1 MDRLENLTNFSLTW
15 ELLQQPFVQQA
26 LLAAALLGVLA
37 GVMGPLIVSRQMAF
51 SVHGTSELS
60 LTGAA
65 FALLM
70 GWSVGSGAL
79 LGALVAGLLFGLLGV
94 YARERD
100 SVIGVIMAF
109 GLGLSVLFLALH
121 EGRQG
126 TAFALLT
133 GQIVAVG
140 MSGVT
145 LMAITTV
152 VVLLI
157 LAFIYRPLLFLSTD
171 PDVAAAHGVP
181 VKTLSVV
188 FAMLVGA
195 AAAQGVQI
203 VGALLVMSL
212 LITPAAA
219 AARVTS
225 SPGRATVLSLIF
237 ALVSAVGGIVLS
249 LAPALPV
256 SVFVTS
262 ISFLIYM
269 VCRLLGQR
277 GRRGTVAPVDTPA
290 HDCRHALPSRS

>member
-1 MDRLENLTNFSLTW
+1 MDHLKEFGNLSLTW
-15 ELLQQPFVQQA
+15 ELLQQPFVQWA

-37 GVMGPLIVSRQMAF
+37 GVLGPLIVSRQMAF

-70 GWSVGSGAL
+70 GWSVGAGAL
-79 LGALVAGLLFGLLGV
+79 LGSLVAGLLFGLLGV

-121 EGRQG
+121 DGRQG

-133 GQIVAVG
+133 GQVVAVG
-140 MSGVT
+140 LSGVT

-152 VVLLI
+152 VVLAI
-157 LAFIYRPLLFLSTD
+157 LAVIYRPLLFLSTD

-225 SPGRATVLSLIF
+225 SPGTATVLSLVF

-256 SVFVTS
+256 SVFVTT
-262 ISFLIYM
+262 ISFVIYM
-269 VCRLLGQR
+269 ICRLVGQR
-277 GRRGTVAPVDTPA
+277 GRRGTVAPVEES
-290 HDCRHALPSRS
+290 HDCRHALPSKA

>member
-79 LGALVAGLLFGLLGV
+79 LGALTAGLLFGLLGV

-140 MSGVT
+140 LSGVT

-152 VVLLI
+152 VVLAI
-157 LAFIYRPLLFLSTD
+157 LAVIYRPLLFLSTD

-225 SPGRATVLSLIF
+225 SPGKATALSLVF
-237 ALVSAVGGIVLS
+237 ALVSAVGGIILS

-277 GRRGTVAPVDTPA
+277 GRRGTVAPVETA
-290 HDCRHALPSRS
+290 HDCVHALPSKA

>member
-1 MDRLENLTNFSLTW
+1 MDHLRNLTDFSLTW
-15 ELLQQPFVQQA
+15 ELLQQPFIQQA
-26 LLAAALLGVLA
+26 LLAAAMLGILA
-37 GVMGPLIVSRQMAF
+37 GIIGPLIVSRQMAF

-65 FALLM
+65 FALL
-70 GWSVGSGAL
+70 VGFNVGAGAL

-109 GLGLSVLFLALH
+109 GLGLSVLFLALYP
-121 EGRQG
+121 GRQG

-133 GQIVAVG
+133 GQVVAVG
-140 MSGVT
+140 LSGVT
-145 LMAITTV
+145 LMAVTTV
-152 VVLLI
+152 VVLAI
-157 LAFIYRPLLFLSTD
+157 LAFIYRPLLFMSTD

-225 SPGRATVLSLIF
+225 SPGKATALSLVF

-256 SVFVTS
+256 SPFVTT
-262 ISFLIYM
+262 ISFAIYLA
-269 VCRLLGQR
+269 CRLIGQR
-277 GRRGTVAPVDTPA
+277 GKRGTVAPPLEVKD
-290 HDCRHALPSRS
+290 HDCVHAH

>member
-1 MDRLENLTNFSLTW
+1 MDHLREITDFGLTW

-26 LLAAALLGVLA
+26 LLAAGLLGVLA
-37 GVMGPLIVSRQMAF
+37 GVLGPLIVSRQMAF

-65 FALLM
+65 FALL
-70 GWSVGSGAL
+70 VGFNVGAGAL

-109 GLGLSVLFLALH
+109 GLGLSVLFLALYP
-121 EGRQG
+121 GRQG

-133 GQIVAVG
+133 GQVVAVG
-140 MSGVT
+140 LNGVT

-152 VVLLI
+152 VVLAIVAL
-157 LAFIYRPLLFLSTD
+157 IYRPLLFMSTD

-225 SPGRATVLSLIF
+225 SPGKATALSLLF
-237 ALVSAVGGIVLS
+237 ALVSAVGGIIVS

-262 ISFLIYM
+262 ISFVIYLA
-269 VCRLLGQR
+269 CRVIGQR
-277 GRRGTVAPVDTPA
+277 GRRGTVAAAKQPPGHPDHHCLHP
-290 HDCRHALPSRS
+290 H

>member
-1 MDRLENLTNFSLTW
+1 MEHLRDLTNFGLTW
-15 ELLQQPFVQQA
+15 ELLQQPFIQQA
-26 LLAAALLGVLA
+26 LLAAALLGLLA
-37 GVMGPLIVSRQMAF
+37 GVLGPLIVSRQMAF

-65 FALLM
+65 FALL
-70 GWSVGSGAL
+70 VGFNVGAGAL

-109 GLGLSVLFLALH
+109 GLGLSVLFLALYP
-121 EGRQG
+121 GRQG

-140 MSGVT
+140 LNGVT

-152 VVLLI
+152 VVLAI
-157 LAFIYRPLLFLSTD
+157 LALIYRPLLFMSTD

-181 VKTLSVV
+181 VKALSVV

-203 VGALLVMSL
+203 IGALLVMSL

-225 SPGRATVLSLIF
+225 SPGKATALSLIF

-262 ISFLIYM
+262 ISFAIYLA
-269 VCRLLGQR
+269 CRFIGQR
-277 GRRGTVAPVDTPA
+277 GKRGTVATPVGA
-290 HDCRHALPSRS
+290 EEHDCVHAH

>member
-1 MDRLENLTNFSLTW
+1 MDHLRELFNFRLTW
-15 ELLQQPFVQQA
+15 DLLHQPFVLQA
-26 LLAAALLGVLA
+26 LLAAGLLAILA
-37 GVMGPLIVSRQMAF
+37 GVLGPLIVSRQMAF

-65 FALLM
+65 FALL
-70 GWSVGSGAL
+70 VGFDVGAGALGGAL
-79 LGALVAGLLFGLLGV
+79 LAGLLFGLLGV

-109 GLGLSVLFLALH
+109 GLGLSVLFLALYP
-121 EGRQG
+121 GRQG
-126 TAFALLT
+126 TAFSLLT
-133 GQIVAVG
+133 GQVVAVG
-140 MSGVT
+140 LHGVT

-152 VVLLI
+152 VVLVI
-157 LAFIYRPLLFLSTD
+157 LALVYRPLLFLSTD

-181 VKTLSVV
+181 VRLLSVV

-219 AARVTS
+219 AALVSS
-225 SPGRATVLSLIF
+225 SPVRTTVLSLIF
-237 ALVSAVGGIVLS
+237 AFVSAVGGIIVS

-262 ISFLIYM
+262 ISFLIYL

-277 GRRGTVAPVDTPA
+277 GRRGTVVAETPA
-290 HDCRHALPSRS
+290 EEAPDHAHAH

>member
-1 MDRLENLTNFSLTW
+1 MEHLREFGNLSLTW
-15 ELLQQPFVQQA
+15 ELLQQPFVLWA

-37 GVMGPLIVSRQMAF
+37 GVLGPLIVSRQMAF

-70 GWSVGSGAL
+70 GWSVGAGAL
-79 LGALVAGLLFGLLGV
+79 LGSLVAGLLFGLLGV

-121 EGRQG
+121 DGRQG

-133 GQIVAVG
+133 GQVVAVG
-140 MSGVT
+140 LSGVT

-152 VVLLI
+152 VVLVI
-157 LAFIYRPLLFLSTD
+157 LAVIYRPLLFLSTD

-225 SPGRATVLSLIF
+225 SPGKATALSLIF
-237 ALVSAVGGIVLS
+237 ALVSAVGGIILS

-277 GRRGTVAPVDTPA
+277 GRRGTVAAVEES
-290 HDCRHALPSRS
+290 HDCRHALPSKV

>member
-1 MDRLENLTNFSLTW
+1 MDHLREFGNLSLTW
-15 ELLQQPFVQQA
+15 ELLQQPFVLWA

-37 GVMGPLIVSRQMAF
+37 GVLGPLIVSRQMAF

-70 GWSVGSGAL
+70 GWSVGAGAL
-79 LGALVAGLLFGLLGV
+79 LGSLVAGLLFGLLGV

-133 GQIVAVG
+133 GQVVAVG
-140 MSGVT
+140 LSGVT

-152 VVLLI
+152 VVLAI
-157 LAFIYRPLLFLSTD
+157 LAVIYRPLLFLSTD

-225 SPGRATVLSLIF
+225 SPGKATALSLIF

-277 GRRGTVAPVDTPA
+277 GRRGTVAPVEES
-290 HDCRHALPSRS
+290 HDCRHALPSKV